1 MTGVV
6 AKYATRGIAP
16 GDRLRYWNA
25 VAEDAFRG
33 TSVQAESQVFEGEML
48 CWSLGQ
54 MAMIR
59 TRSIAAS
66 VLRRALYGDEERVI
80 MHVQWRG
87 SGRHYQAGHETRLEV
102 GDFVIGSPH
111 ENYRFELSPHE
122 MMVVEFPHH
131 ELARRV
137 PDLNDRMARRICG
150 TTPAARVFNDFLHS
164 MWRQADTAEGGPD
177 WESGINRVFYDLAA
191 MAIQGDNRDGDHTA
205 NRGQRWRAYALI
217 ESCLSDPDLCTNTIA
232 RELGTS
238 ARTVQNIF
246 AEMGTTPSAA
256 ILDRRLERAAE
267 KLLADPT
274 LSITEAAFS
283 HGFNDSAYFTR
294 CFRQKFGVS
303 PRAWRIGHTT
313 RP

>member
-6 AKYATRGIAP
+6 AKYATQGIAP

-33 TSVQAESQVFEGEML
+33 TSVQAESQLFEGEML
-48 CWSLGQ
+48 CWNLGQ

-59 TRSIAAS
+59 TRSVAAS
-66 VLRRALYGDEERVI
+66 VRRRPLYGDEERVI

-87 SGRHYQAGHETRLEV
+87 SGRHYQAGHETVLEV

-164 MWRQADTAEGGPD
+164 MWRQADTPD
-177 WESGINRVFYDLAA
+177 SDSSWESGINRVFYDLAA
-191 MAIQGDNRDGDHTA
+191 MAIQGDTRERDHTA
-205 NRGQRWRAYALI
+205 NRGQRWRAFQLI
-217 ESCLSDPDLCTNTIA
+217 ESCLADPDLCTNTIA

-238 ARTVQNIF
+238 ARTVQNLF

-267 KLLADPT
+267 KLLADLT
-274 LSITEAAFS
+274 QTITDVAFS

-303 PRAWRIGHTT
+303 PRAWRMGHTV
-313 RP
+313 RR